1 MNTDPR
7 AALDRFLAAL
17 EVHFDAIRQAE
28 GDSDAV
34 VDAEAVLED
43 AFFTYDDALA
53 SRYGVAL
60 PFDLFDEDFDEE
72 DLDEDDELA
81 DEDEFEFEDRES
93 DLQDS

>member
-1 MNTDPR
+1 MNTDPH
-7 AALDRFLAAL
+7 AALDRFLVAL

-81 DEDEFEFEDRES
+81 YEDEFEFEDRES